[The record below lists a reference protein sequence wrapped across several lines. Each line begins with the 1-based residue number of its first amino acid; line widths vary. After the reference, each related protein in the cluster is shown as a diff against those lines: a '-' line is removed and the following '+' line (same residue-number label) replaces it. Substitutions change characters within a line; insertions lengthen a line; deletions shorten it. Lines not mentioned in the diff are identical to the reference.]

1 MERETEEERVEEEK
15 IRIYRKENRKI
26 DYYILFIDFII
37 NFVKR
42 KSHKVYGSREPNNCR
57 IEFIS

>member
-42 KSHKVYGSREPNNCR
+42 KSHSLW
-57 IEFIS
+57 FS